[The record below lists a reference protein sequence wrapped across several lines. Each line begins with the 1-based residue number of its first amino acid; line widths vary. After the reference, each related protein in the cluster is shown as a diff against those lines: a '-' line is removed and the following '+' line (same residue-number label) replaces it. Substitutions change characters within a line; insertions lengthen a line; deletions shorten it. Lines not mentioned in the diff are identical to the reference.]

1 MQHCQCPHNTIITL
15 IDCFKYLP
23 RRCHTPAR
31 RRATTTTPGQ
41 PPPPPQQQQQPNK
54 SRRALARPWH
64 LAVSTPASAGLVDC
78 EAPLQ
83 RVAAAVSAPPL
94 QLSEEREQSAHLTRL
109 SVAVAS
115 SVSSVAEKPRAA
127 AKCDPPPSPC
137 QRVQVEVRLI
147 SLLHR
152 SAVVRWHLHER
163 SRLIATSS

>member
-1 MQHCQCPHNTIITL
+1 MS
-15 IDCFKYLP
+15 
-23 RRCHTPAR
+23 HTGAAPGDDNNARPAT
-31 RRATTTTPGQ
+31 AAAAAAAAA
-41 PPPPPQQQQQPNK
+41 QQEQTGTCTALALGSFHSSVSR
-54 SRRALARPWH
+54 SRRLW
-64 LAVSTPASAGLVDC
+64 STSPASCRCSV
-78 EAPLQ
+78 
-83 RVAAAVSAPPL
+83 RAASAVK
-94 QLSEEREQSAHLTRL
+94 RGEQSAHLTRL